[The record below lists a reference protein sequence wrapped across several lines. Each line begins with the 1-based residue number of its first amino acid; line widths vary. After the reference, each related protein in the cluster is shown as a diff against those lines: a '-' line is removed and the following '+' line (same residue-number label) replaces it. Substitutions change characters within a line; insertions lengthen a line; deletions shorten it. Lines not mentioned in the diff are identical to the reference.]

1 MKEGSHEDDNASCP
15 WTWLLKGKSRIG
27 KKDERE
33 MKKISSFCSSSLSL
47 PPWHPRGILVPRA
60 CTFLRFSLAL

>member
-1 MKEGSHEDDNASCP
+1 MKEGSYEDDNASCP

-33 MKKISSFCSSSLSL
+33 MKKNQLLLLLQPLFG
-47 PPWHPRGILVPRA
+47 P
-60 CTFLRFSLAL
+60 LAP